1 MNTQATVGM
10 LFGLALTL
18 LAWWLATQIR
28 RRLDHP
34 AVNPVLLAVAF
45 IVLLLLTAD
54 IPFDDYAPGGRLLQ
68 FFLGPAVVAM
78 AVPVYRYREVL
89 RKHWRSVALSLTVGC
104 VVSIMSAT
112 GLMLWLEG
120 DGLLTRSIAA
130 KSVTTPIAIELSQS
144 VGGEP
149 GLTTAIVIL
158 TGILGAVV
166 GVTVLR
172 WARVRSSIPVGI
184 AMGVAGH
191 GIATASLT
199 SDPTARMAA
208 SLGMVLNGV
217 LTSAVLP
224 AIVRLMTEG

>member
-1 MNTQATVGM
+1 MSSTVYA
-10 LFGLALTL
+10 FGFILTL
-18 LAWWLATQIR
+18 LAWWLATRIR
-28 RRLDHP
+28 RRWDHP
-34 AVNPVLLAVAF
+34 AVNPVLLAVTM
-45 IVLLLLTAD
+45 IVILLLTAD
-54 IPFDDYAPGGRLLQ
+54 IPFDTYAPGGRLLQ
-68 FFLGPAVVAM
+68 FFLGPSVVAM
-78 AVPVYRYREVL
+78 AVPVYRYRALL
-89 RKHWRSVALSLTVGC
+89 RANWRSVALALVVGC

-120 DGLLTRSIAA
+120 DGILARSIAP
-130 KSVTTPIAIELSQS
+130 KSVTTPIAIELSHT

-158 TGILGAVV
+158 TGILGAVI

-172 WARVRSSIPVGI
+172 WFRVTAPIPVGI

-199 SDPTARMAA
+199 NDPTARMAA

-217 LTSAVLP
+217 LTSALLP
-224 AIVRLMTEG
+224 AIVPWMTRF